1 MWRSRS
7 LVAIAAILW
16 STSGLF
22 AKAPIFSAWPLDT
35 RGALLAFYR
44 TLFAGLCL
52 LPFVRRP
59 SWTWWLVPATLLFA
73 VMSITYM
80 YAITKTTAA
89 NAIWLQH
96 TAPFW
101 VFLIGATL
109 FREPIQRADWLMLA
123 AVLLGVGLIVFFEVR
138 QQSSMSDSGLQ
149 GVMLGLVSGF
159 FYAMVVLSVRA
170 LRDLDSA
177 WLISLNLLVTAVV
190 LLPYVLYLGVLP
202 SFGQASWLVAF
213 GAFQLGLPYVL
224 FARGVRHMPSHQ
236 ASFIVLLEPLLV
248 PFWVWLAWR
257 NDASYERPSWW
268 TLVGGSMILVG
279 LISRFGFDR
288 SRSKSSS

>member
-1 MWRSRS
+1 
-7 LVAIAAILW
+7 
-16 STSGLF
+16 
-22 AKAPIFSAWPLDT
+22 
-35 RGALLAFYR
+35 
-44 TLFAGLCL
+44 
-52 LPFVRRP
+52 
-59 SWTWWLVPATLLFA
+59 
-73 VMSITYM
+73 
-80 YAITKTTAA
+80 
-89 NAIWLQH
+89 
-96 TAPFW
+96 
-101 VFLIGATL
+101 
-109 FREPIQRADWLMLA
+109 MLA